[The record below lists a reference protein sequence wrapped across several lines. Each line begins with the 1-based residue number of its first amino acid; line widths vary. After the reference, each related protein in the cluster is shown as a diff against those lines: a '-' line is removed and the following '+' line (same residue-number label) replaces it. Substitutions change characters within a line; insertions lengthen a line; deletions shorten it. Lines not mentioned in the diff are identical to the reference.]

1 MSDMRSQ
8 TQSPMQRRDGALPAE
23 EDVDAFR
30 RGVQFGREVAGT
42 AVRKIGAWSEEHP
55 GQMALAALALG
66 FLLGK
71 LLGGRPRPISEEL
84 E

>member
-8 TQSPMQRRDGALPAE
+8 TQLPMQRTGGGLPPG

-30 RGVQFGREVAGT
+30 RGIQIGREVAGT
-42 AVRKIGAWSEEHP
+42 AIRKIGAWSEEHP
-55 GQMALAALALG
+55 GQMVLVALALG

-71 LLGGRPRPISEEL
+71 LLGGGPRPISEEL